1 MVNILRS
8 THGYLTSD
16 PRNYSHRCAHCKS
29 LEPVMS
35 EVGKHY
41 LEDPNFVVYRID
53 GTKNDIVH
61 PRVRVVG
68 YPTLYFFPGADKLN
82 PSEYDGNRTVEAIVG
97 FVQAFR
103 TAYHSEEDHEPAV
116 DLSQGQGNL
125 DTGAGTLN
133 EDLQDG
139 ATEGRGGIE
148 GGDVVGGDSRE
159 VEVTADG
166 DVQQV

>member
-1 MVNILRS
+1 
-8 THGYLTSD
+8 
-16 PRNYSHRCAHCKS
+16 
-29 LEPVMS
+29 MS

-61 PRVRVVG
+61 PRVRIVG

-116 DLSQGQGNL
+116 DLGQGQGNL
-125 DTGAGTLN
+125 DTGAGALN
-133 EDLQDG
+133 EDIQDG

-148 GGDVVGGDSRE
+148 ESDVVGGDSRE

-166 DVQQV
+166 DVHEV